1 MEVNKLLLLD
11 KFEKTFNL
19 HLQVDFKGLFHTTT
33 TLVDTYMDIVSRELV
48 GFQHF
53 PIDVKSCKWVLFWL

>member
-1 MEVNKLLLLD
+1 MEANKLLLLD
-11 KFEKTFNL
+11 KVEKASNL
-19 HLQVDFKGLFHTTT
+19 HLQVDFKCLFHITT

-53 PIDVKSCKWVLFWL
+53 STDVKSCKWVLFWW